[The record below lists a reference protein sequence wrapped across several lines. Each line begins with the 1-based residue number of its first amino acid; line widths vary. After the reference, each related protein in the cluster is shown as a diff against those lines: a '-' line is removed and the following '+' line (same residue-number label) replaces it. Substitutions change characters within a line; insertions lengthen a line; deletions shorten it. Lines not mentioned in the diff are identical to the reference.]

1 MSTPL
6 PPVSEVSDLQLLQD
20 ENFAQGTDPLAEQK
34 EKAKDYVTNIVRQ
47 IDKQE
52 RPTRETLIRQWKYLD
67 LLWSGITNFYWNA
80 GVQRYAPITADDLSA
95 LSATLDVDPTLLNK
109 TINMIRPYGE
119 SILGAL
125 STALP
130 RNKYYPADADSI
142 DDIQTAKA
150 YTNIEEK
157 IVLDNFMKLKL
168 VQMIV
173 AILNGGF
180 FAIHNYSHSHERYG
194 VVNKD
199 TFADKE
205 FIITTAVCPEC
216 GLELSRTESSSPE
229 DTAAGTDIGLNE
241 TINEN
246 PEAEAPGMELP
257 TPNLGNQLPGG
268 VNCPQCSQQVI
279 PFLENTPE
287 IRNVQTGQITI
298 PKSRQLLDVYGPLDV
313 KIPTHAS
320 KKEEVFF
327 LILEK
332 ELHES
337 VGRSLFPEYR
347 DKIKAGAFSGDLA
360 YDRWARSQY
369 ENYGELNHYYC
380 TFRWCW
386 IPPIGYEVLG
396 DIDSPK
402 VLKTLFPDGLM
413 ALFCNETLLFIE
425 ESELEEHWTLSFNPI
440 YKRLYGDP
448 LLKAAIPLQ
457 ESANDLHQLEL
468 DVVKHSIPSS
478 FADPEYFSFDA
489 YSKSKAEPGT
499 IYPMKMPAGRSLS
512 DAFHTTITANL
523 PKEVEV
529 LEQKIEKLFQF
540 VLGAFPSVFGGEA
553 SGTKTL
559 GEYEQSR
566 GQALQRLGINPQSV
580 VYHAYAEAMGKAV
593 KRYGEDLLEDES
605 YVIEKGNSFTNVWI
619 RKAHLQGRIGE
630 VRPETSEQF
639 PSTWGQKKAAWLE
652 LLGMNNEMIS
662 GILMH
667 PENTSMLKEVIGM
680 EDLYIPG
687 DDQRNK
693 QLSEIRILVQG
704 MPNLDPRTGAPIPD
718 PMTGIPSSTVP
729 IEPVDDDQVHIATL
743 SAFICSEVGQTLK
756 EENPP
761 AYMNLLLHL
770 QEHQMRMQQA
780 MMAQAAQA
788 QDQEGQNDPNE
799 VRES

>member
-6 PPVSEVSDLQLLQD
+6 PPVSQVSDLQLLQD
-20 ENFAQGTDPLAEQK
+20 ENFAQGSVDPLAELK
-34 EKAKDYVTNIVRQ
+34 EKAKDYVTNIVRN

-80 GVQRYAPITADDLSA
+80 GVQRYAPITADDLSS

-119 SILGAL
+119 SIIGAL
-125 STALP
+125 STTLP
-130 RNKYYPADADSI
+130 RNKYFPSDADSI
-142 DDIQTAKA
+142 DDVQTAKA

-157 IVLDNFMKLKL
+157 IVQDNFMKLKL
-168 VQMIV
+168 IQMIV

-194 VVNKD
+194 VVNRD
-199 TFADKE
+199 SFANKE

-216 GLELSRTESSSPE
+216 GLELSRTENTSPE

-241 TINEN
+241 TVNEN
-246 PEAEAPGMELP
+246 PEAEAPGMEEP
-257 TPNLGNQLPGG
+257 TPTLGVECPSCNQ
-268 VNCPQCSQQVI
+268 SVI
-279 PFLENTPE
+279 PLTENTTENRSVPA
-287 IRNVQTGQITI
+287 GQITI
-298 PKSRQLLDVYGPLDV
+298 PKSRQLLDIYGPLDV

-327 LILEK
+327 LFLEK
-332 ELHES
+332 EIHES
-337 VGRSLFPEYR
+337 NARSLFPEYR
-347 DKIKAGAFSGDLA
+347 DKIKAGNASGDLA

-369 ENYGELNHYYC
+369 ENYGELNQYYC
-380 TFRWCW
+380 TIRWCW

-396 DIDSPK
+396 DEDSPK
-402 VLKTLFPDGLM
+402 VLKKLFPDGLM
-413 ALFCNETLLFIE
+413 ACFCNETLLFIE
-425 ESELEEHWTLSFNPI
+425 ESELEEHWTLSFNPL

-478 FADPEYFSFDA
+478 FADPEYLSFDA
-489 YSKSKAEPGT
+489 YSKSKAEPGVV
-499 IYPMKMPAGRSLS
+499 YPMKMPAGRSLS

-593 KRYGEDLLEDES
+593 KRYADDLLEDES
-605 YVIEKGNSFTNVWI
+605 YVAAKGNSFVNIWI
-619 RKAHLQGRIGE
+619 RKSHLQGRIGE
-630 VRPETSEQF
+630 VRPEISEQF
-639 PSTWGQKKAAWLE
+639 PSSWGQKKAAWLE
-652 LLGMNNEMIS
+652 LLGMNNEGIT

-680 EDLYIPG
+680 DDLYIPG

-693 QLSEIRILVQG
+693 QLSEIRVLVQTAIDPEVDPSG
-704 MPNLDPRTGAPIPD
+704 AVVMPQT
-718 PMTGIPSSTVP
+718 STVP
-729 IEPVDDDQVHIATL
+729 IEPVDDDQIHIATI

-756 EENPP
+756 EENPS
-761 AYMNLLLHL
+761 AYMNCLLHL
-770 QEHQMRMQQA
+770 QDHQMRMQQ
-780 MMAQAAQA
+780 MIMAQAQVQA
-788 QDQEGQNDPNE
+788 QVQGDPNDPNE
-799 VRES
+799 VKETNA